1 MYMGRMRENRRA
13 FRFILNKSRA
23 IAANVYLT
31 LYPKALLARMLRES
45 PELLQPVRA
54 ALGAI
59 PSPRCLLFFRRPPR
73 LARAGY
79 RFLGDRQRV
88 AQAFSPVGSPGAEA
102 VGRITAAQD
111 PSFRRW

>member
-1 MYMGRMRENRRA
+1 MRPQGSAQQLHVYTYMGRLRENRRA

-23 IAANVYLT
+23 IAANVYLM

-59 PSPRCLLFFRRPPR
+59 PSEVLAVLPEATAPRPRR
-73 LARAGY
+73 LS
-79 RFLGDRQRV
+79 L
-88 AQAFSPVGSPGAEA
+88 S
-102 VGRITAAQD
+102 
-111 PSFRRW
+111 W

>member
-1 MYMGRMRENRRA
+1 MGRMRENRRA

-23 IAANVYLT
+23 IAANVYLM

-59 PSPRCLLFFRRPPR
+59 PSEVLT
-73 LARAGY
+73 G
-79 RFLGDRQRV
+79 
-88 AQAFSPVGSPGAEA
+88 
-102 VGRITAAQD
+102 VGRVYGGSLHKLEPKELAAAPAD
-111 PSFRRW
+111 TVLAVLPEAAAPRPRRLSLSG